1 VTALHAILAGAKA
14 VDGAGDTWE
23 AAIPDA
29 WLQGRTAYGGLSTAL
44 ALDCTMRGMP
54 DLPPLRSAQVAFVG
68 PLSGT
73 VRVSAQALR
82 RGRNAAFVQADVTG
96 DAGLGLRCTF
106 VFMRALDSAI
116 VHDRTATAPCPAPQ
130 AGDAVLRGV
139 PAIAF
144 TQRFETVDRP
154 LDDVTGWRRWVRL
167 AERGALPPAVEL
179 LAIGDAL
186 PPAAMRLMT
195 RPAPLS
201 SLTWMVNLLDPA
213 PATDDGWWLVESRT
227 EHARDGATS
236 QAMAIWNA
244 AGRKVAEHM
253 QAAAIFG

>member
-1 VTALHAILAGAKA
+1 MSALHDILAAA
-14 VDGAGDTWE
+14 HPAGDGRWRAT
-23 AAIPDA
+23 IPA
-29 WLQGRTAYGGLSTAL
+29 GWLQGRTAYGGLSAAL
-44 ALDCTMRGMP
+44 ALDGVRRTFP

-68 PLSGT
+68 PLADE
-73 VRVSAQALR
+73 VEVSVAVLR
-82 RGRNAAFVQADVTG
+82 RGRNAAFVQADVRG
-96 DAGLGLRCTF
+96 AAGLGVRCTF

-116 VHDRTATAPCPAPQ
+116 DHDRAAAAPCPPPSSA
-130 AGDAVLRGV
+130 DTVLRGL

-144 TQRFETVDRP
+144 TERFETVERAIDG
-154 LDDVTGWRRWVRL
+154 TGWRRWVRL
-167 AERGALPPAVEL
+167 ADRGAVAPAVEL

-201 SLTWMVNLLDPA
+201 SLTWMVDLLDPA
-213 PATDDGWWLVESRT
+213 PVTDDGWWLVETRT
-227 EHARDGATS
+227 DHARHGTTS

-244 AGRKVAEHM
+244 AGRKVAEQM